1 MPSFCQD
8 LSRHRVARITLHDLG
23 DFAVGPPGGPVR
35 RTIGIPGFLI
45 DTDLGAHVLIDTG
58 FDPLCASDP
67 AAAEAR
73 DHLSGFGALIG
84 FATRQT
90 LAGHL

>member
-1 MPSFCQD
+1 MTSLWQD
-8 LSRHRVARITLHDLG
+8 LSRHRVTRITLLDLG
-23 DFAVGPPGGPVR
+23 NFAVCPPGGPVR
-35 RTIGIPGFLI
+35 RTIGIPDFLI
-45 DTDLGAHVLIDTG
+45 TTDLGAHVLNDTG
-58 FDPLCASDP
+58 FDPLCASDL